1 MAFFK
6 HLFSALS
13 EAVKA
18 GSDFNPALAE
28 VMDKLEK
35 LHAQGHLD
43 QVVFAAEQAYEQ
55 EHAAYTA
62 KGIHTNAW
70 DSQNDVAAL
79 KHFMDALEQCKGNL
93 DPSVA
98 PEVEHLLTM
107 RNAMEHILSN
117 ALKK

>member
-6 HLFSALS
+6 NLFSALS
-13 EAVKA
+13 QAVKA

-28 VMDKLEK
+28 VMDKLEQ

-43 QVVFAAEQAYEQ
+43 QVIFAAEQAYSQ
-55 EHAAYTA
+55 EHAAYAA
-62 KGIHTNAW
+62 KGIHTDAL

-79 KHFMDALEQCKGNL
+79 KHFMDALEQGKGNL
-93 DPSVA
+93 DPSIA
-98 PEVEHLLTM
+98 PAVDNLLTM
-107 RNAMEHILSN
+107 RNAMEHILAN